1 MGRYASTPIGAP
13 VLSGLPGGGCCN
25 YGLTPRQ
32 RRLCRL
38 HAGGGGG
45 HTRSRGQG
53 VHGGGFK
60 VAFVTPVG
68 PQSYR
73 VLRRVRHSA
82 QVRQGGRRQQGSP
95 VHRKLGAVPAAAST
109 CTPSRTSSPRCPT
122 RRAPQTAVC
131 SPWVSTRWG
140 ATGTGPSTAAAS
152 TGWQSPHR
160 AAPIVGHGQAP
171 WAPAL
176 GLSMTPRGSGPPA
189 CPGLS
194 SNSAAASST
203 TGSGPGYPTAGRCP
217 SSDAA
222 ALSPPRLHL
231 TLHTACTT
239 AEASAW
245 WNQVTGSPRATQL
258 TRRLV
263 AARAA
268 PNRAH
273 GTNCADRYD
282 TRCYCTP
289 PTSALTLE
297 VR

>member
-1 MGRYASTPIGAP
+1 LGACGAP
-13 VLSGLPGGGCCN
+13 TPGG
-25 YGLTPRQ
+25 
-32 RRLCRL
+32 
-38 HAGGGGG
+38 
-45 HTRSRGQG
+45 TRPSRGPPSQ
-53 VHGGGFK
+53 V
-60 VAFVTPVG
+60 P
-68 PQSYR
+68 
-73 VLRRVRHSA
+73 
-82 QVRQGGRRQQGSP
+82 QVRNGVLKNMRSLVGSASP
-95 VHRKLGAVPAAAST
+95 LGF
-109 CTPSRTSSPRCPT
+109 PR
-122 RRAPQTAVC
+122 
-131 SPWVSTRWG
+131 VSTRWG
-140 ATGTGPSTAAAS
+140 ATGPSTAAAS

-203 TGSGPGYPTAGRCP
+203 TGSGPGYPTAGRRP

-222 ALSPPRLHL
+222 ALPPPRLHL

-245 WNQVTGSPRATQL
+245 WNPVTGSPRATQL

-282 TRCYCTP
+282 TRCYCRP